1 VGPAIAALL
10 ALAVMLSG
18 CGNSKKGN
26 SYLPQ
31 THHIPSSSR
40 ILTSV

>member
-1 VGPAIAALL
+1 LL
-10 ALAVMLSG
+10 AG

-31 THHIPSSSR
+31 LHHAHPSAQ
-40 ILTSV
+40 ILTSL